1 MQGSERRNFL
11 KRKKPTKEK
20 KYMNQQRHKRII
32 ISGGGTG
39 GHIFPAISIANAL
52 RKIDPGVD
60 ILFVG
65 AEGRMEMEK
74 VPAAGY
80 NITGL
85 PVAGINRKN
94 ILKNFSVL
102 LKLMKSL
109 RLARK
114 TIVEFK
120 PDVAVGVGGYASG
133 PVLKQALKMGI
144 PILIQEQNSYAGVTN
159 KILAGRASAICVAY
173 DGMEK
178 YFPAEKIIKT
188 GNPVR
193 QSFDNLRELKEDALK
208 FFGLNGDLPVVLVL
222 GGSLG
227 AGSLNNSLSGNIQA
241 VYNSSCQWLWQT
253 GKHYF
258 DGVSR
263 IVPDSFRSRISVH
276 PFIDRMEMA
285 FAAADIIISRAGA
298 GTISELCLVGKP
310 VILIPS
316 PNVAEDHQTK
326 NALALVSKEAAVMI
340 PDDMVVNSLIEEAK
354 NLVADEPRKK
364 RLSQN
369 ISLMAERDADIRIAR
384 EVLLLTER

>member
-1 MQGSERRNFL
+1 
-11 KRKKPTKEK
+11 
-20 KYMNQQRHKRII
+20 
-32 ISGGGTG
+32 
-39 GHIFPAISIANAL
+39 
-52 RKIDPGVD
+52 
-60 ILFVG
+60 
-65 AEGRMEMEK
+65 
-74 VPAAGY
+74 
-80 NITGL
+80 
-85 PVAGINRKN
+85 
-94 ILKNFSVL
+94 
-102 LKLMKSL
+102 
-109 RLARK
+109 
-114 TIVEFK
+114 
-120 PDVAVGVGGYASG
+120 
-133 PVLKQALKMGI
+133 
-144 PILIQEQNSYAGVTN
+144 
-159 KILAGRASAICVAY
+159 
-173 DGMEK
+173 
-178 YFPAEKIIKT
+178 
-188 GNPVR
+188 VR

-227 AGSLNNSLSGNIQA
+227 AGSVNNCLSGNIQA
-241 VYNSSCQWLWQT
+241 LYNSSCQWLWQT